1 MSSGSLYR
9 FPIALI
15 TVFILSSCNSQDNAQ
30 AQQQEQQIVTDP
42 AAMDENVK
50 QNIESILA
58 SEEPKLGDSIG
69 FSFSSVVRFVYTQ
82 NEFKPAWSKEQ
93 QWLPQVQQFLNYL
106 DTAVYEGLFKE
117 DYAYRRMLSIKNSLE
132 KDSLK
137 RMDAVRWAKADLA
150 FSNAF
155 MHVLQDLAQGRLQP
169 EAREWRNDSSRYESF
184 FAREFKRLTAGET
197 LASVTNPLQP
207 QHKGYLLL
215 RSGIRKFTDSMDKT
229 VYTYLFYPNKDSIAF
244 VKTLKKRLSEGG
256 YRVDPAL
263 PDSISLPAAIKKYQQ
278 KKAVKPD
285 GKVSASLVRML
296 NNNGPEK
303 LKRIAIALDKYKQ
316 LPAKMPEKYIWVN
329 LPTYNLQLI
338 DHDTVALLSKIVCGK
353 SATPTP
359 EITSA
364 IDNLV
369 TYPTWTVPSS
379 IIEKELL
386 PGLKRNPNHLARRG
400 LGLYTAK
407 GTPVNPYSINWQ
419 KYKKGI
425 PFLVRQGSGD
435 GNALGVMKFNFKN
448 PHDVYLHDTNQRYLF
463 KKAVRNLSHGC
474 VRVQEWEKLAFYIAR
489 YDSSLYKPGDTL
501 RYNTDS
507 ISNWIAQREMHKI
520 EVKNKFPLF
529 IRYFGCEMV
538 NGAIKFYDDMY
549 GYDRELRERYF
560 AVK

>member
-1 MSSGSLYR
+1 MSPGSLYR
-9 FPIALI
+9 FPIALF
-15 TVFILSSCNSQDNAQ
+15 TVFILSSCNSNDKAQ

-42 AAMDENVK
+42 ASMDENVK
-50 QNIESILA
+50 QNIESILG
-58 SEEPKLGDSIG
+58 SENPKTDDSIA
-69 FSFSSVVRFVYTQ
+69 FSFSPVVRFIYTQ
-82 NEFKPAWSKEQ
+82 NEFKPSWSKEEK
-93 QWLPQVQQFLNYL
+93 WLPQVQQFLNYL
-106 DTAVYEGLFKE
+106 DTAVYDGLFKE
-117 DYAYRRMLSIKNSLE
+117 DYAYRRLLNIKNSLE
-132 KDSLK
+132 KDSIK
-137 RMDAVRWAKADLA
+137 TMDAVRWAKADLA
-150 FSNAF
+150 FTNAF
-155 MHVLQDLAQGRLQP
+155 MNVLQDLAQGRLQP
-169 EAREWRNDSSRYESF
+169 ESKEWRNDSSRYESF
-184 FAREFKRLTAGET
+184 FSAEFKKFTGGEDIS
-197 LASVTNPLQP
+197 AVFNPLQP
-207 QHKGYLLL
+207 KHKGYVLL

-229 VYTYLFYPNKDSIAF
+229 VYTYLFYPNKDSLAF
-244 VKTLKKRLSEGG
+244 VKTLKKRLAEGG
-256 YRVDPAL
+256 YRVDPAVA
-263 PDSISLPAAIKKYQQ
+263 DSISLPAAIKKYQQ
-278 KKAVKPD
+278 KKAVKAD
-285 GKVSASLVRML
+285 GKISTSLVRML
-296 NNNGPEK
+296 NNTGPEK

-316 LPAKMPEKYIWVN
+316 LPARMPEKYIWVN
-329 LPTYNLQLI
+329 LPTYYLQLV

-353 SATPTP
+353 TATPTP

-379 IIEKELL
+379 IIEKDLL

-400 LGLYTAK
+400 LALYTSK
-407 GTPVNPYSINWQ
+407 GTPVNPYTINWQ

-448 PHDVYLHDTNQRYLF
+448 PYDVYLHDTNQRYLF
-463 KKAVRNLSHGC
+463 KKGVRNLSHGC

-507 ISNWIAQREMHKI
+507 ISNWIAQKEMHKI

-560 AVK
+560 AMK